1 MRALVRRRETPEPD
15 PLSRA
20 LRASGP
26 RAVRGQRYDARM
38 GHLSSIQPDWPALAL
53 SAADALRSAG
63 AERADVGI
71 MLGSGLGPLA
81 DEVDARCVVPF
92 ADVPGMSA
100 STAPGHAGRVVVGRL
115 EGRDVIA
122 FQGRLHGYE
131 GFDARACAFPVRVM
145 HALGARSL
153 LVSNACGGLDPHLR
167 AGDLLLQLDLI
178 NATGDQAL
186 IGPDDGLGDRF
197 TVMFDAYDPAYVE
210 LARSTARRID
220 QPLREGVYLGFRGPA
235 YATRAELR
243 AYRGMG
249 ADVVGMST
257 VHEVAMARHLGMRVL
272 GLSLVTDMALPD
284 ATGHATGDDV
294 LQMAERSG
302 ERFRSLVR
310 ALVPQL

>member
-1 MRALVRRRETPEPD
+1 MSAM
-15 PLSRA
+15 
-20 LRASGP
+20 
-26 RAVRGQRYDARM
+26 GQP
-38 GHLSSIQPDWPALAL
+38 SSNHTDWPALAL
-53 SAADALRSAG
+53 RAAAALRSAG
-63 AERADVGI
+63 VDRADLGI

-81 DEVDARCVVPF
+81 DEVEVRCVVPF

-131 GFDARACAFPVRVM
+131 GLDARACAFPVRIM
-145 HALGARSL
+145 HAFGARSL

-186 IGPDDGLGDRF
+186 AGPDDGLGERF
-197 TVMFDAYDPAYVE
+197 TVMFDAYDPAYLE
-210 LARSTARRID
+210 IARSTARRID
-220 QPLREGVYLGFRGPA
+220 QPLREGVYLAIRGPA

-249 ADVVGMST
+249 ADVIGMST

-272 GLSLVTDMALPD
+272 GLSVVTDMALPD
-284 ATGHATGDDV
+284 ATGHASGDDV
-294 LQMAERSG
+294 LRMADRSG
-302 ERFRSLVR
+302 ERFRALVR
-310 ALVPQL
+310 AIVPQL

>member
-1 MRALVRRRETPEPD
+1 MMRA
-15 PLSRA
+15 
-20 LRASGP
+20 
-26 RAVRGQRYDARM
+26 M
-38 GHLSSIQPDWPALAL
+38 GHLPPTQPDWPALAL
-53 SAADALRSAG
+53 RAADALRSAG
-63 AERADVGI
+63 AERADVGVV
-71 MLGSGLGPLA
+71 LGSGLGPLA
-81 DEVDARCVVPF
+81 DEIDARCVVPF

-100 STAPGHAGRVVVGRL
+100 STAPGHAGRVVVGRF

-122 FQGRLHGYE
+122 FQGRLHAYE
-131 GFDARACAFPVRVM
+131 GLDARACAFPVRVM

-186 IGPDDGLGDRF
+186 VGPDDGLGERF

-210 LARSTARRID
+210 LATSTARRID
-220 QPLREGVYLGFRGPA
+220 EPLRTGVYLAIRGPA

-249 ADVVGMST
+249 ADVIGMST

-272 GLSLVTDMALPD
+272 GLSVVTDMALPD
-284 ATGHATGDDV
+284 APGHASGDDV
-294 LQMAERSG
+294 LRMAERSG
-302 ERFRSLVR
+302 ARFRALVR

>member
-1 MRALVRRRETPEPD
+1 M
-15 PLSRA
+15 
-20 LRASGP
+20 
-26 RAVRGQRYDARM
+26 GQP
-38 GHLSSIQPDWPALAL
+38 SSNHTDWPALAL
-53 SAADALRSAG
+53 RAAAALRSAG
-63 AERADVGI
+63 VDRADLGI

-81 DEVDARCVVPF
+81 DEVEARCVVPF

-131 GFDARACAFPVRVM
+131 GLDARACAFPVRIM

-153 LVSNACGGLDPHLR
+153 LVSNACGGLAPHLR

-186 IGPDDGLGDRF
+186 AGPDDGLGERF
-197 TVMFDAYDPAYVE
+197 TVMFDAYDPAYLE
-210 LARSTARRID
+210 RARSTARRID
-220 QPLREGVYLGFRGPA
+220 QPLREGVYLAIRGPA

-249 ADVVGMST
+249 ADVIGMST

-272 GLSLVTDMALPD
+272 GLSVVTDMALPD
-284 ATGHATGDDV
+284 APGHASGDDV
-294 LQMAERSG
+294 LRMADRSG
-302 ERFRSLVR
+302 ERFRALVR
-310 ALVPQL
+310 AIVPQL

>member
-1 MRALVRRRETPEPD
+1 MMSAM
-15 PLSRA
+15 
-20 LRASGP
+20 
-26 RAVRGQRYDARM
+26 GQP
-38 GHLSSIQPDWPALAL
+38 SSNHTDWPALAL
-53 SAADALRSAG
+53 RAAAALRSAG
-63 AERADVGI
+63 VDRADLGI

-81 DEVDARCVVPF
+81 DEVEVRCVVPF

-131 GFDARACAFPVRVM
+131 GLDARACAFPVRIM
-145 HALGARSL
+145 HAFGARSL

-186 IGPDDGLGDRF
+186 AGPDDGLGERF
-197 TVMFDAYDPAYVE
+197 TVMFDAYDPAYLE
-210 LARSTARRID
+210 IARSTARRID
-220 QPLREGVYLGFRGPA
+220 QPLREGVYLAIRGPA

-249 ADVVGMST
+249 ADVIGMST

-272 GLSLVTDMALPD
+272 GLSVVTDMALPD
-284 ATGHATGDDV
+284 ATGHASGDDV
-294 LQMAERSG
+294 LRMADRSG
-302 ERFRSLVR
+302 ERFRALVR
-310 ALVPQL
+310 AIVPQL